1 MRPSKW
7 MILALA
13 AILVFAL
20 ACSSSDEPEA
30 PAAPAAPAPAAA
42 APAAP
47 AASMQPP
54 AAPAAPAPAAPAPAA
69 AQAPSGTQAQAP
81 SVAAVRP
88 APRPIAM
95 GGEAKSGGILK
106 FVPQGSIKFVDPM
119 ATGAIVTGTV
129 GRHAYDQLFWRNAN
143 YEIFPQMLDS
153 WSLSD
158 DGTEYTFK
166 VRAGQTFHNGDPL
179 RMVDI
184 AESHDRFAR
193 VDPLGRQLLGI
204 SAGNEGKERSDQ
216 VFNHVLDES
225 SNTIVMKFE
234 QPTAMVLE
242 FLAQLDPRQP
252 SIMHEE
258 IWSLAPGKP
267 VDTAVGTAAYML
279 VEWIPGE
286 VLKFEKFP
294 GYVPNSGEAW
304 DFTKGE
310 ITQYLDG
317 FDALDIPDH
326 ATRVA
331 AIQTAEV
338 DVLDDFRIDLAETLS
353 DVTGVEWSPI
363 RDGNY
368 GGTAFNINHPP
379 FDASEAGRL
388 ARQAV
393 SAVAPNDR
401 IMQAAVGDE
410 SLWTECYLVIHCG
423 TPWGS
428 VAADEVQSQGV
439 KTRSGDLETAMRLL
453 GEAEALRPGTKDMTI
468 RIIAAS
474 DMPFMPEAGLVMW
487 EAMKEMGFTD
497 VELVSV
503 DWASRVAITGSE
515 GPWEVA
521 TTWSNFANGLN
532 PLAPHMPGSTNSSGY
547 NEPEMDVLRNQF
559 LTETD
564 PVILQGL
571 YDDMNRTIYNNPHA
585 INHFM
590 FSPPRAIR
598 SDVKGFCIDCL
609 FPILHNVWLDR

>member
-1 MRPSKW
+1 MRRTYW
-7 MILALA
+7 IILGLVALLAL
-13 AILVFAL
+13 AL
-20 ACSSSDEPEA
+20 ACSSTEEPTA
-30 PAAPAAPAPAAA
+30 PAAPQAPAPAAPAAA
-42 APAAP
+42 APAA
-47 AASMQPP
+47 SMQQP
-54 AAPAAPAPAAPAPAA
+54 AAPQAPAPAAPAAA
-69 AQAPSGTQAQAP
+69 AAEAPAGTQAQAP
-81 SVAAVRP
+81 SVAAMRP
-88 APRPIAM
+88 APRPIEM
-95 GGEAKSGGILK
+95 GGEAKSGGTLK
-106 FVPQGSIKFVDPM
+106 YVPQGSIKFIDPM

-129 GRHAYDQLFWRNAN
+129 GRHSYDQLFWRNAN

-153 WSLSD
+153 WSISD

-166 VRAGQTFHNGDPL
+166 VRDGQMFHNGDPL

-184 AESHDRFAR
+184 AESHNRFAR

-216 VFNHVLDES
+216 KFNQTLDES
-225 SNTIVMKFE
+225 NNTIVMTFE

-258 IWSLAPGKP
+258 IWSVAPGQP
-267 VDTAVGTAAYML
+267 VDIGIGTAAYEL

-286 VLKFEKFP
+286 VLKFEKFAD
-294 GYVPNSGEAW
+294 YVPNTGEPW

-331 AIQTAEV
+331 AIQTGEV
-338 DVLDDFRIDLAETLS
+338 DVLDDFRIDLAQTLTGVS
-353 DVTGVEWSPI
+353 GVEWSPI

-368 GGTAFNINHPP
+368 GGTSFNPAHPP
-379 FDASEAGRL
+379 FDMSEAGRL
-388 ARQAV
+388 ARRAV
-393 SAVAPNDR
+393 HAAAPNDR

-410 SLWTECYLVIHCG
+410 SMWTECYLVIHCG

-428 VAADEVQSQGV
+428 MAADEVQAEGI
-439 KTRSGDLETAMRLL
+439 KTRSGDLETARRLL
-453 GEAEALRPGTKDMTI
+453 DEAEALSPGIKDLPV
-468 RIIAAS
+468 RILAAS

-487 EAMKEMGFTD
+487 EAMKEMGFTN
-497 VELVSV
+497 VELVSL
-503 DWASRVAITGSE
+503 DWGSRVALTGSD
-515 GPWEVA
+515 GPWEIA

-532 PLAPHMPGSTNSSGY
+532 PLAPHMPASPSNLGWDV
-547 NEPEMDVLRNQF
+547 PEITELRNQF

-564 PVILQGL
+564 PEILQGL
-571 YDDMNRTIYNNPHA
+571 YDEMNRTIYNNPHS

-598 SDVKGFCIDCL
+598 DDVKGFCIDCL
-609 FPILHNVWLDR
+609 FPILHNVWIDR

>member
-1 MRPSKW
+1 MQRTIW
-7 MILALA
+7 IALVLAIVMAL
-13 AILVFAL
+13 AL
-20 ACSSSDEPEA
+20 ACSSDDEPSAPQQPQA
-30 PAAPAAPAPAAA
+30 PATAQPAAPAPSPQ

-47 AASMQPP
+47 QQP
-54 AAPAAPAPAAPAPAA
+54 AQPAPA
-69 AQAPSGTQAQAP
+69 
-81 SVAAVRP
+81 
-88 APRPIAM
+88 M
-95 GGEAKSGGILK
+95 GEAKFGGHLK
-106 FVPQGSIKFVDPM
+106 YVPQGSIKFIDPM

-153 WSLSD
+153 WSISA
-158 DGTEYTFK
+158 DGTEYTLK

-179 RMVDI
+179 RMLDI
-184 AESHDRFAR
+184 AESHNRFAR

-204 SAGNEGKERSDQ
+204 AAGNEGKDRSDQ
-216 VFNHVLDES
+216 VFNQTLDEAN
-225 SNTIVMKFE
+225 NTIVMKFE
-234 QPTAMVLE
+234 QSTAMVLE

-252 SIMHEE
+252 SIMHEDL
-258 IWSLAPGKP
+258 WTLAPGEP
-267 VDTAVGTAAYML
+267 IDTVVGTAAYKM

-286 VLKFEKFP
+286 VLRFEKFDN
-294 GYVPNSGEAW
+294 YVPNTGESW

-310 ITQYLDG
+310 ITQYLDSW
-317 FDALDIPDH
+317 DALDIPDH

-331 AIQTAEV
+331 AVQVGEV
-338 DVLDDFRIDLAETLS
+338 DVLDDFRIDLAETLT
-353 DVTGVEWSPI
+353 DLEGVEWSPI

-368 GGTAFNINHPP
+368 GGTAFNTAHPP

-393 SAVAPNDR
+393 YAVSPNDK
-401 IMQAAVGDE
+401 IMQAAVGAE
-410 SLWTECYLVIHCG
+410 SLWTECYLVVHCG
-423 TPWGS
+423 TPWTS
-428 VAADEVQSQGV
+428 VASDEIQASGV

-453 GEAEALRPGTKDMTI
+453 NEAEALRPGIKDLPV
-468 RIIAAS
+468 RIVAAS

-487 EAMKEMGFTD
+487 EAMKEMGFTQ

-503 DWASRVAITGSE
+503 DWASRVALTGSD

-532 PLAPHMPGSTNSSGY
+532 PLAPHMPASPSNLGWE
-547 NEPEMDVLRNQF
+547 EPKITELRNQF
-559 LTETD
+559 LVETD
-564 PVILQGL
+564 REKLQQL
-571 YDDMNRTIYNNPHA
+571 YDDMNRVIYNNPHA

>member
-1 MRPSKW
+1 M
-7 MILALA
+7 M
-13 AILVFAL
+13 
-20 ACSSSDEPEA
+20 
-30 PAAPAAPAPAAA
+30 
-42 APAAP
+42 
-47 AASMQPP
+47 
-54 AAPAAPAPAAPAPAA
+54 
-69 AQAPSGTQAQAP
+69 
-81 SVAAVRP
+81 
-88 APRPIAM
+88 
-95 GGEAKSGGILK
+95 GEAKFGGTLRY
-106 FVPQGSIKFVDPM
+106 VPQGSIKFIDPM

-143 YEIFPQMLDS
+143 YEIFPQMLES
-153 WSLSD
+153 WSISN

-166 VRAGQTFHNGDPL
+166 VRPGQTFHNGDPL

-204 SAGNEGKERSDQ
+204 SAGNEGKPRAEQKFSQ
-216 VFNHVLDES
+216 TLDEAN
-225 SNTIVMKFE
+225 NTIVMNFE

-252 SIMHEE
+252 SIMHESL
-258 IWSLAPGKP
+258 WSLAPGEP
-267 VDTAVGTAAYML
+267 IDVAVGTAAYQL
-279 VEWIPGE
+279 VEWVPGE
-286 VLKFEKFP
+286 VLKFEKFA
-294 GYVPNSGEAW
+294 GYVPNEGEAW

-317 FDALDIPDH
+317 FDALDVPDH

-331 AIQTAEV
+331 AIQTGEV
-338 DVLDDFRIDLAETLS
+338 DVLDDFRIDLAATL
-353 DVTGVEWSPI
+353 TGAPGVMWSPI

-368 GGTAFNINHPP
+368 GGTAFNSAHPP
-379 FDASEAGRL
+379 FDSSEAGRL

-393 SAVAPNDR
+393 HAVAPNDK
-401 IMQAAVGDE
+401 IMQAAVGD
-410 SLWTECYLVIHCG
+410 SSMWTECYLVIHCG

-428 VAADEVQSQGV
+428 VASDEVQSQGT
-439 KTRSGDLETAMRLL
+439 KTVSGDLETAKRLL
-453 GEAEALRPGTKDMTI
+453 DEAEALSPGIKDLPV
-468 RIIAAS
+468 RILAAS

-487 EAMKEMGFTD
+487 EAMKEMGFTQ
-497 VELVSV
+497 VELVSL
-503 DWASRVAITGSE
+503 DWASRVALTGSD
-515 GPWEVA
+515 GPWEIA

-532 PLAPHMPGSTNSSGY
+532 PLAPHMPASPSNLGWE
-547 NEPEMDVLRNQF
+547 EPRLTDLRNQF

-564 PVILQGL
+564 PEKLQGI
-571 YDDMNRTIYNNPHA
+571 YDDMNRVIYENPHS